1 MPELAANKLCP
12 GTGKVVTEYS
22 PQYDEAFKGKELER
36 KITSKFYQQL
46 VKVFQQANLAVLI
59 NSHHPV

>member
-1 MPELAANKLCP
+1 MNFVQKLV
-12 GTGKVVTEYS
+12 KWSWNILLNIV
-22 PQYDEAFKGKELER
+22 DEAFKGKELER

-46 VKVFQQANLAVLI
+46 VKVFQQADLADLI

>member
-1 MPELAANKLCP
+1 MNFVQKRVKWSWNILLNI
-12 GTGKVVTEYS
+12 V
-22 PQYDEAFKGKELER
+22 DEAFKGKELER

-46 VKVFQQANLAVLI
+46 VKIFQQADLADLI

>member
-1 MPELAANKLCP
+1 MNFVQKLV
-12 GTGKVVTEYS
+12 KWSWNILLNIV
-22 PQYDEAFKGKELER
+22 DEAFKGKELER

>member
-1 MPELAANKLCP
+1 MNFVQKLV
-12 GTGKVVTEYS
+12 KWSWNILLNIV
-22 PQYDEAFKGKELER
+22 DEAFKGKELER

-46 VKVFQQANLAVLI
+46 VKIFQQADLADLI